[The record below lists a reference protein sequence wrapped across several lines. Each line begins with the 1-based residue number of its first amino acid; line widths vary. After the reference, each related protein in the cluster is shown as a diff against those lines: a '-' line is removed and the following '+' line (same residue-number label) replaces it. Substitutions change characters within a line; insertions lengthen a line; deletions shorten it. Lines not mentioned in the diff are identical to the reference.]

1 MGVCSTSD
9 ETLRKYNCFVVRG
22 RRPGRREDGVL
33 ARSAWTDDQ
42 HETSRPKQVGGWRR
56 QGAHATRRPPIEGI
70 CATGAVRVQGVIFGV
85 IPQVLPLWN
94 SFALYLFE
102 TNVRS
107 AMTLGIVRT
116 GGIGLTSTKAF
127 APHYAD
133 TAAQVIVVV
142 VAKFII
148 DLVSAHIRKRLI

>member
-1 MGVCSTSD
+1 
-9 ETLRKYNCFVVRG
+9 
-22 RRPGRREDGVL
+22 
-33 ARSAWTDDQ
+33 
-42 HETSRPKQVGGWRR
+42 
-56 QGAHATRRPPIEGI
+56 
-70 CATGAVRVQGVIFGV
+70 VRVQGVIFGV

-142 VAKFII
+142 VAVFII
-148 DLVSAHIRKRLI
+148 DLVTGAGCRTELVVQRYSFVTHLSEPCQERWRRSS